1 MEDIIVRPK
10 SDKETK
16 VLLDFFK
23 SKKISFNIITQEMED
38 VALLES
44 MKQSEDETSRP
55 IEELYKEMGW
65 V

>member
-1 MEDIIVRPK
+1 MGDIIVRPK

-16 VLLDFFK
+16 ALLDFFK

-38 VALLES
+38 VALLEA
-44 MKQSEDETSRP
+44 MKQADDATTRP

-65 V
+65 E